1 VSTPVASR
9 PQSLAEE
16 IANSVTHG
24 LGLVGSIVAFPA
36 LVVAARADHDPLHV
50 TGASIFGATLV
61 LCYLASTLYHAT
73 RAPRAKHVLR
83 VIDHSAIFL
92 LIAGTYTPFAL
103 GALRGPLGWS
113 LIAVVWTLALLGI
126 VAKLRL
132 GFRFQRL
139 SNAVYI
145 GMGWMALLVIQP
157 MVAGIGA
164 AGVAW
169 LLAGGVAYTAGV
181 VFYARDARIR
191 YGHAVWHLCV
201 AAGSACHFVAVLRHA
216 WGA

>member
-1 VSTPVASR
+1 VSAATSR

-16 IANSVTHG
+16 IANSITHG
-24 LGLVGSIVAFPA
+24 LGLLGSIAVLPA
-36 LVVAARADHDPLHV
+36 LMVAATARHDPLHV
-50 TGASIFGATLV
+50 TGASIFGASLV

-83 VIDHSAIFL
+83 VLDHSAIFL

-103 GALRGPLGWS
+103 GALRGPLGWT
-113 LIAVVWTLALLGI
+113 LFAVVWTFAFLGI
-126 VAKLRL
+126 VAKLRV

-139 SNAVYI
+139 SNVVYVA
-145 GMGWMALLVIQP
+145 MGWMALLVIRP
-157 MVAGIGA
+157 MIAGIGL

-169 LLAGGVAYTAGV
+169 LAAGGLAYTGGI
-181 VFYARDARIR
+181 VFYAHDTRLR
-191 YGHAVWHLCV
+191 YGHAVWHLFV
-201 AAGSACHFVAVLRHA
+201 AAGSACHVVAVMRHA